1 MEEVTQSL
9 FLWVVGII
17 GAILIGFFFNS
28 DSVDNGTKKVIGI
41 ILIIVLIVG
50 TLLYGGD

>member
-1 MEEVTQSL
+1 MQEVTQGL

-17 GAILIGFFFNS
+17 GAILIFFFFNS

-41 ILIIVLIVG
+41 ILIIVFLVG
-50 TLLYGGD
+50 TLLYGN

>member
-1 MEEVTQSL
+1 MEDVTQSL

-17 GAILIGFFFNS
+17 GAILIGFFFSS
-28 DSVDNGTKKVIGI
+28 DSVDKGTKKVIGI
-41 ILIIVLIVG
+41 IFIIVFIVG